1 MQSADGHQPQMRHQP
16 SSMQDLVGGK
26 KNGMLKNKLRD
37 VADIVKEPSQADKDR
52 SALVLAHAT
61 FGHGHHHGAQTII
74 PAARLSYLNPDNIGR
89 PYQIT
94 SPAPEVEPEPR
105 SSGKAINTFLAEY
118 AETIS
123 SDSEIEEIRYDTLP
137 RTGISLVTS
146 DVPLSGADTGK
157 KRLSAQAN
165 EWSSGDSDDEK
176 DEDYTPS
183 ARKTTTAFPEERVAR
198 DAHTGRPREKYW
210 VQKQQKTLSVRR
222 EADRARRGEKHELD
236 AEPTQERPSKIVKL
250 NLSPKSQA
258 AAKTPSTV
266 GKNTISRPNFPKGKR
281 VVKKDGYSQTRKTEP
296 ASTHASVSTDFTTAN
311 AVDYRARIAY
321 QKEMEDEFRK
331 SLDQDIVQQ
340 VEAEGWITPAGR
352 LFKAGIRQMQRV
364 TQEREAVEAADH
376 RTMEL
381 NFEGQQR
388 KIQRL
393 ESENE
398 KLRGGV
404 EQVRQV
410 LDKLDLGE

>member
-1 MQSADGHQPQMRHQP
+1 MAVKP
-16 SSMQDLVGGK
+16 SS
-26 KNGMLKNKLRD
+26 
-37 VADIVKEPSQADKDR
+37 
-52 SALVLAHAT
+52 
-61 FGHGHHHGAQTII
+61 
-74 PAARLSYLNPDNIGR
+74 RLSCLNLGNVER

-94 SPAPEVEPEPR
+94 SPAAEVESELR
-105 SSGKAINTFLAEY
+105 SSGKSINTFLAEY

-123 SDSEIEEIRYDTLP
+123 SDSEIEEVPYDTLP
-137 RTGISLVTS
+137 RTGVPLVTS
-146 DVPLSGADTGK
+146 DVPVSEAETGM
-157 KRLSAQAN
+157 KRVSAQAN

-176 DEDYTPS
+176 DEDYNPS
-183 ARKTTTAFPEERVAR
+183 AGETTTISHEESVAR

-210 VQKQQKTLSVRR
+210 VQKQQQTLSVRR
-222 EADRARRGEKHELD
+222 EADRARRAEKQELD
-236 AEPTQERPSKIVKL
+236 GEPTQGRPSKVVRL
-250 NLSPKSQA
+250 SLSPKGQA
-258 AAKTPSTV
+258 SAKTSSSV
-266 GKNTISRPNFPKGKR
+266 VKYAIARPEFPKGKR
-281 VVKKDGYSQTRKTEP
+281 VVKRDGYSQTRKTEP
-296 ASTHASVSTDFTTAN
+296 ASTHPSVSTDYTTAN
-311 AVDYRARIAY
+311 AVDYRARLAY
-321 QKEMEDEFRK
+321 QKELEEELRK

-381 NFEGQQR
+381 NFEGQEW

-404 EQVRQV
+404 KEMRHV
-410 LDKLDLGE
+410 LEKLNLGK